1 MSDSAKHAVSSSFA
15 RQPLMATLGARLIE
29 VADGLVRIELPIT
42 PAITQQHGFAH
53 AGAVAAIAD
62 SACGYAALTKIP
74 PGSEVLSIEFKVNL
88 LAPAAGDR
96 LVATAKVIRAGRTIS
111 VCQAEVESFT
121 GETRKLVALMQAT
134 MIRAEPTSQ
143 ST

>member
-1 MSDSAKHAVSSSFA
+1 
-15 RQPLMATLGARLIE
+15 MATLGARLIE